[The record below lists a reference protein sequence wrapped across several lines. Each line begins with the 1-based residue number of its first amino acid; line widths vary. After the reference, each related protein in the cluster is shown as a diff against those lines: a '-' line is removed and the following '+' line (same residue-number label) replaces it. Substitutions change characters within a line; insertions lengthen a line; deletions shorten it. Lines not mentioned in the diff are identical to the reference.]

1 MRRLVAMLG
10 IGILVVACGA
20 TATPVPTAT
29 PAPPTAVPTAR
40 VTPEPTLPDDTSAPA
55 ETPSR
60 AEAYQQ
66 LLVSIPPEIAAKCK
80 SIGDKEAMEA
90 GQLGEA
96 DCDLPRGA
104 VGDYVSYKLFDGS
117 ASMNA
122 FFDIQRLGH
131 KNLGSSTGPGCGKG
145 PGEGTWDNGR
155 KDCFTFITDDA
166 WMMWTH
172 DLLFIYATALRDD
185 GNWAKLDEFWAT
197 AGPTTP

>member
-1 MRRLVAMLG
+1 MRRIGTVLCIGVLVA
-10 IGILVVACGA
+10 ACGA

-29 PAPPTAVPTAR
+29 PGVPSLPPTPR

-66 LLVSIPPEIAAKCK
+66 LLVSIPPEIAPECE
-80 SIGDKEAMEA
+80 SISESEPMEP

-104 VGDYVSYKLFDGS
+104 IGDYVSYKLFDSS

-122 FFDIQRLGH
+122 FFDIQRQGH

-185 GNWAKLDEFWAT
+185 GDWAKLEQFWQT